1 MQDGPRF
8 LTETD
13 LNTLTT
19 TKQTQ
24 YGALGQTED
33 GRFFRYVS
41 FGGTATVNPGLLLVA
56 PAAPAN
62 STGLAITAT
71 SVTGGNVTANLQAA
85 SNTLVVTN
93 GATSVTQDQ
102 FQFVEIIVSAGGT
115 YRLRLRGNTA
125 AGNAGLITLFLKEP
139 LPAGTTQLIPGTD
152 TVNLRLSPY
161 NGVVASLTKSEPVG
175 VTVSSVPN
183 TASVTNYGWVQT
195 LGPVFVA
202 ATTATKGQAVTQDTG
217 GTAGFV
223 MSTAAATDYPAGVAY
238 ASAASSTATV
248 FLNIE

>member
-1 MQDGPRF
+1 MQDGSRT
-8 LTETD
+8 LTESD

-41 FGGTATVNPGLLLVA
+41 FGGTTTINPGLLLIA
-56 PAAPAN
+56 PTAPAN

-71 SVTGGNVTANLQAA
+71 SVTNGNVTANLQAG
-85 SNTLVVTN
+85 STTLVVTN
-93 GATSVTQDQ
+93 GATSVTQNQ
-102 FQFVEIIVSAGGT
+102 FSYVEIIVSAGGT
-115 YRLRLRGNTA
+115 YRLKLRGNTA
-125 AGNAGLITLFLKEP
+125 AGNAGLITLNLQEP
-139 LPAGTTQLIPGTD
+139 LPVGATQLIPGTD

-161 NGVVASLTKSEPVG
+161 NGVTASTTKSRPVG
-175 VTVSSVPN
+175 VTVCPVPN
-183 TASVTNYGWVQT
+183 TASITNYGWVQT
-195 LGPVFVA
+195 LGEVFVA

-223 MSTAAATDYPAGVAY
+223 MSTAAATDYGIGVAY